1 MILEAMDPADGLD
14 GLETLCCASSSNC
27 DSDGTPTGCPLKC
40 AQKWLPVADTCSDF
54 IAANFAD
61 MEPFTE
67 RCRATCDAGHCNSD
81 GFVSTPQQ
89 ITFMDVQLAMAAA
102 YPAGDSAKRD
112 EFEAGL
118 QDDIAN
124 AVGALEV
131 DVLIVSSTPDS
142 VHVEIFSLSAETLH
156 AYSHSFG
163 QQLKDASGALA
174 NGRYSRAIIQGQ
186 TAHPDIETVMSSANS
201 GDRECFSEMHTTASF
216 SNAVWQEGGA
226 CCEAGDTICNTP
238 IALRSNKDEMCYVP
252 RGCTAECAALWLPFT
267 NECGSFFDDILQNE
281 GNGKCGFSR
290 VEAWDTFHKECQAVH
305 TVEMMR
311 SLSRSASPP
320 KELLV
325 ARQKFF
331 GSCDF
336 GGTCGGNCD
345 GFDCR

>member
-1 MILEAMDPADGLD
+1 MILEAVDPADGLD

-81 GFVSTPQQ
+81 VFVSTPQQ

-102 YPAGDSAKRD
+102 YPAGGSAKRD

-156 AYSHSFG
+156 AYSRSFG

-216 SNAVWQEGGA
+216 SHAMWQEGGVSGRLSQICYYHYPDKWLHLTCVQA

-267 NECGSFFDDILQNE
+267 NECGRFFDDILQNE
-281 GNGKCGFSR
+281 GVRPCQCDTSSCVAWRRDTESR
-290 VEAWDTFHKECQAVH
+290 
-305 TVEMMR
+305 R
-311 SLSRSASPP
+311 RLLS
-320 KELLV
+320 V
-325 ARQKFF
+325 AERQVWIFP
-331 GSCDF
+331 
-336 GGTCGGNCD
+336 
-345 GFDCR
+345 R